1 MVAKIS
7 RRYTVEKPR
16 GLRWIRIASVGPSPQ
31 VDGLTWIVVDGSSF
45 SERSQVQVLLRPPR
59 LTCSNGHCQR
69 SWKGSRGIM
78 RGIHGRKKTYPRGM
92 GEQGGGS
99 RGRKRPAGSIE
110 TLKSGS
116 LRVRVYAGV
125 DKVSGDKR
133 YLTETVPA
141 GPNAWTQAEEIRD
154 RLVRQVE
161 QGRHPTTDATVAQML
176 ERYLD
181 QWEGSDS
188 WLEAQRIYVRRHIN
202 PFVGAVKVHRLDVD
216 VLDSFYRE
224 LKRCRDHCDGRAFI
238 QHRTTT
244 SHKCDHRCA
253 PHECRGLG
261 ARTIRHI
268 HFLLSGAYNEAK
280 RWRWVTDNPM
290 GEAKPPAAPPP
301 NPKPPTAQ
309 QAALII
315 NEAWRDPDWG
325 ALIWVAMT
333 TGARRGELCA
343 LRWNDIDFAP
353 GEETTWIARAIKK
366 SKKKGWVEGP
376 TKTHQQRRV
385 ALDPETVLV
394 LGDLRERAKAR
405 AVALGVDLAEDAFV
419 FSPAAD
425 SGAFYR
431 PATITQRYDRMAGR
445 LKIRTTLHKLRHF
458 SATELIRAGVDI
470 RTVAGRIGH
479 GGGGTTTL
487 KVYTAFVSEADQRA
501 AGKFLMRMPQRPAP
515 IDPDDRVKTD
525 PRYPY
530 ERIAARLHEAW
541 RSGELVTGA
550 ELTVNSIAAAQEVSV
565 GTAHRVMTLLQ
576 RWGVVQVGNGKPS
589 VVLPA
594 PGVSGGAT
602 DGCDEQASVGIK
614 PDAGRQ
620 DTESGPVPVS
630 ALVPVP
636 GEPQRTL
643 AAGAEGSSTAVSPS
657 RTLLTLELVHL
668 GTVVRTMNAHADPTD
683 FGTLER
689 LMHDAVRRAGDDLG
703 SIGEYEMVVHLAGN
717 TDPITTVVVAA

>member
-1 MVAKIS
+1 
-7 RRYTVEKPR
+7 
-16 GLRWIRIASVGPSPQ
+16 
-31 VDGLTWIVVDGSSF
+31 
-45 SERSQVQVLLRPPR
+45 
-59 LTCSNGHCQR
+59 
-69 SWKGSRGIM
+69 M
-78 RGIHGRKKTYPRGM
+78 RGTNGRKTYSRGM

-99 RGRKRPAGSIE
+99 RSRRKRPAGSIE

-133 YLTETVPA
+133 YLTETVPV
-141 GPNAWTQAEEIRD
+141 GPNAWAQAEEIRAKF
-154 RLVRQVE
+154 VRQVK
-161 QGRHPTTDATVAQML
+161 QGRHPKTDATVAQML

-181 QWEGSDS
+181 QWEGADS

-202 PFVGAVKVHRLDVD
+202 PIVGTVKVHKLDVD

-244 SHKCDHRCA
+244 PHECDHRCA
-253 PHECRGLG
+253 PHKCRGLG

-268 HFLLSGAYNEAK
+268 HFLLSGAYNEAR
-280 RWRWVTDNPM
+280 RWKWVNDNPM

-301 NPKPPTAQ
+301 SPKPPTAQ
-309 QAALII
+309 QAAVII

-366 SKKKGWVEGP
+366 CKKNGWVEGP

-405 AVALGVDLAEDAFV
+405 AAALGVDLAENAYV

-425 SGAFYR
+425 SGTFYR
-431 PATITQRYDRMAGR
+431 PASLTQRYDRMADR
-445 LKIRTTLHKLRHF
+445 LKICTTLHKLRHF

-487 KVYTAFVSEADQRA
+487 RVYTAFVSEADQRA
-501 AGKFLMRMPQRPAP
+501 AGVFLTRMPDRPAP
-515 IDPDDRVKTD
+515 LDPDERVKTD

-530 ERIAARLHEAW
+530 ERIAATLHEAW
-541 RSGELVTGA
+541 RTGLLIA
-550 ELTVNSIAAAQEVSV
+550 GKELTLNSIAETHSVSV

-576 RWGVVQVGNGKPS
+576 RWNMVQVRPNKPS
-589 VVLPA
+589 LVLPY
-594 PGVSGGAT
+594 PTPIRDTETPHEQESGGMQPAAV
-602 DGCDEQASVGIK
+602 QQSSV
-614 PDAGRQ
+614 
-620 DTESGPVPVS
+620 PVPVPPAVPEPPS
-630 ALVPVP
+630 APELAPNGRRRLSVAGSGTASTVL
-636 GEPQRTL
+636 EPAR
-643 AAGAEGSSTAVSPS
+643 E
-657 RTLLTLELVHL
+657 LLKLDLIHL
-668 GTVVRTMNAHADPTD
+668 GTTVRTMTAHADPTD

-689 LMHDAVRRAGDDLG
+689 LMLDAVRRVCGDLG
-703 SIGEYEMVVHLAGN
+703 QIGEYEMAVHRAGN
-717 TDPITTVVVAA
+717 TEPIATVVVAA